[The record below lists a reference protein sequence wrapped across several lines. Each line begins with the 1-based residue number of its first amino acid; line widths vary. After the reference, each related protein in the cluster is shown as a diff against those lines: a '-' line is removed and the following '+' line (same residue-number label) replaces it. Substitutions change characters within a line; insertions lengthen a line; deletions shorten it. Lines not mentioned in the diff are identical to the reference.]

1 MHDFDD
7 GQSIAVGWPCGRA
20 TFGTTSWGRDV
31 SAFAADAG
39 TASALHIITDAIHAL
54 MNLGIR
60 PPPGDSPEEIDARS
74 VPYGAVIDSA
84 QASFGHGSTPRVRS
98 RGLRVHG
105 AMAGSLWSRDARFAS
120 LEIAA

>member
-1 MHDFDD
+1 MHDVDD

-54 MNLGIR
+54 MNPGIR
-60 PPPGDSPEEIDARS
+60 PPL
-74 VPYGAVIDSA
+74 VIRLKR
-84 QASFGHGSTPRVRS
+84 STPAVCHT
-98 RGLRVHG
+98 VQ
-105 AMAGSLWSRDARFAS
+105 
-120 LEIAA
+120 